1 MAMLVVGVG
10 GALGA
15 VARYWTTE
23 WMRGLAGDALPWGT
37 LAVNVAGAFA
47 LGFLMVWLQS
57 VAPSSQARQFI
68 AIGFLGSFTTFSTFS
83 YEVVELT
90 RTGELLRAGGY
101 AAGSVVTGVAAVLLG
116 AYLAGALLQARS

>member
-1 MAMLVVGVG
+1 MATLVVGVG

-15 VARYWTTE
+15 MARYWTTE
-23 WMRGLAGDALPWGT
+23 WVRGLAGDAFPLGT
-37 LAVNVAGAFA
+37 LVVNVAGSFA

-57 VAPSSQARQFI
+57 VAPSAQARQFI

-90 RTGELLRAGGY
+90 RAGEMLRAGGY
-101 AAGSVVTGVAAVLLG
+101 TAGSVITGMAAVLLG